1 MIVVADTSPFVALV
15 NIGCVHVLPG
25 LFDRVVIPEEV
36 ARALGDA
43 RRPDLVRRFIEARP
57 EWLDVRQPTRL
68 LDLPG
73 IDPGE
78 VAAISLAVELR
89 AGLLI
94 VDDRPARQA
103 ASARDIPVVHTTAML
118 LDAANAGLID
128 DLRSVFDR
136 LAATD
141 FRVSPGIL
149 ATLLAR
155 HDAVKGRSA

>member
-15 NIGCVHVLPG
+15 NIGCLHILPG

-36 ARALGDA
+36 ARELGDA
-43 RRPDLVRRFIEARP
+43 RRPEMVRRFIEARP
-57 EWLDVRQPTRL
+57 EWLDVRQPSRL

-73 IDPGE
+73 IDRGE
-78 VAAISLAVELR
+78 VAAI
-89 AGLLI
+89 
-94 VDDRPARQA
+94 
-103 ASARDIPVVHTTAML
+103 L

-136 LAATD
+136 LAATG